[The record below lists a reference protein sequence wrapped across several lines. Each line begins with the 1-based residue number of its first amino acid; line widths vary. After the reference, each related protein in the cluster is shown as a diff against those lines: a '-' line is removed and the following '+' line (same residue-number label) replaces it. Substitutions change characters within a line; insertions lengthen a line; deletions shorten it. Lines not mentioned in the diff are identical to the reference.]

1 MRTSWLRRWWL
12 NTVRRPAR
20 RRTGAP
26 SRSRLWLEALEGR
39 LVPAGLPLPGGG
51 PVPGGGAS
59 FAAPQS
65 FETGWGPFSVAVGDL
80 NRDGKA
86 DLVVANA
93 FDYENYSVSVLMN
106 TTAPGA
112 AAASFADQI
121 TFPTGAR
128 PVSVVLGDLNGD
140 GKLDIVVSNGFDNTV
155 SVLMN
160 TTPAGAAVPTFAPQ
174 VTFATGPAPAGLAL
188 GDLNGDGELDIVVAN
203 ENPSGPGSVSV
214 LLNTTAPGAAVP
226 SFAPQV
232 SYDVGGEPLSVALGD
247 LTGSGRLDI
256 VVGNDASGSVSVL
269 TNTTPTGTAAP
280 SFSPAV
286 SFAANG
292 YPNSVALAD
301 LNGDG
306 QPDIVVAD
314 NSGGVDV
321 LMNQT
326 PAGAA
331 APSFAPQQNLAV
343 NSLPSDSVAV
353 RDVNGDG
360 TPDIVLTGGSPAGVS
375 VFANQT
381 APGASS
387 ASFAD
392 PQVLNASG
400 VPVFATLA
408 DLNGDGLPDLVVAD
422 DIKHVL
428 VLMNTATPPVT
439 PGPSGA
445 TGGPIHGPAAV
456 AHPAFVS
463 PATAHFVIGQA
474 GNFAIT
480 TSGLPGDVLS
490 VKGGHLP
497 RGVSF
502 KDNGNGTATLR
513 GTPAAGAG
521 GTYSVT
527 IVASK
532 GRSSVTQTVV
542 LTVTQPAIVS
552 AAGVTFSTGKANT
565 FTITTAGFPTG
576 KITESGALPSGVTLV
591 SKGNGTAVLSGKP
604 TKPGSYSFTIKV
616 SESGLPP
623 AVQTF
628 HLIVA

>member
-1 MRTSWLRRWWL
+1 
-12 NTVRRPAR
+12 
-20 RRTGAP
+20 
-26 SRSRLWLEALEGR
+26 
-39 LVPAGLPLPGGG
+39 
-51 PVPGGGAS
+51 
-59 FAAPQS
+59 
-65 FETGWGPFSVAVGDL
+65 
-80 NRDGKA
+80 
-86 DLVVANA
+86 
-93 FDYENYSVSVLMN
+93 
-106 TTAPGA
+106 
-112 AAASFADQI
+112 
-121 TFPTGAR
+121 
-128 PVSVVLGDLNGD
+128 
-140 GKLDIVVSNGFDNTV
+140 V

-160 TTPAGAAVPTFAPQ
+160 TTPAGA
-174 VTFATGPAPAGLAL
+174 
-188 GDLNGDGELDIVVAN
+188 
-203 ENPSGPGSVSV
+203 
-214 LLNTTAPGAAVP
+214 
-226 SFAPQV
+226 
-232 SYDVGGEPLSVALGD
+232 
-247 LTGSGRLDI
+247 
-256 VVGNDASGSVSVL
+256 
-269 TNTTPTGTAAP
+269 AAP

-292 YPNSVALAD
+292 YPHSVALAD

-314 NSGGVDV
+314 NSSGVDV

-326 PAGAA
+326 PVGAE
-331 APSFAPQQNLAV
+331 APSFAPQVNLAV
-343 NSLPSDSVAV
+343 TSTQTDSVAV

-360 TPDIVLTGGSPAGVS
+360 TPDIVLTGGFPAGVS

-381 APGASS
+381 APGAGS

-428 VLMNTATPPVT
+428 VFMNTATPVT
-439 PGPSGA
+439 PGPIGA
-445 TGGPIHGPAAV
+445 TGGLIHGLAA
-456 AHPAFVS
+456 AGHPAFVS
-463 PATAHFVIGQA
+463 PAAAHLVVGQA
-474 GNFAIT
+474 GTFAIS
-480 TSGLPGDVLS
+480 TSGLPGAVLS

-542 LTVTQPAIVS
+542 LTVTQPPPAIVS
-552 AAGVTFSTGKANT
+552 AADVTFRTGKANT
-565 FTITTAGFPTG
+565 FTITTTGLPTG

-616 SESGLPP
+616 SEGGLPP

>member
-1 MRTSWLRRWWL
+1 MFPMLTSWLRRWWL

-20 RRTGAP
+20 RTAAP
-26 SRSRLWLEALEGR
+26 SRTRPWLEALEGR
-39 LVPAGLPLPGGG
+39 LTPAGITLPGGG
-51 PVPGGGAS
+51 AA
-59 FAAPQS
+59 FAPPQS
-65 FETGWGPFSVAVGDL
+65 FETGWGPFSVAAGDL
-80 NRDGKA
+80 NGDGKA

-112 AAASFADQI
+112 AVASFADQI

-128 PVSVVLGDLNGD
+128 PVSVALGDLDGD

-188 GDLNGDGELDIVVAN
+188 GDVTGDGKLDIIVAN
-203 ENPSGPGSVSV
+203 ENPSGAGSVSV
-214 LLNTTAPGAAVP
+214 LMNTTPAGAATP
-226 SFAPQV
+226 SFASQV
-232 SYDVGGEPLSVALGD
+232 SYAVGLEPLSVALGD
-247 LTGSGRLDI
+247 LDGSGRLDI

-269 TNTTPTGTAAP
+269 MNATPAGAAAP

-321 LMNQT
+321 LMNTT

-331 APSFAPQQNLAV
+331 APSFAPQQNLPAG
-343 NSLPSDSVAV
+343 STSTDSVAV
-353 RDVNGDG
+353 ADVNGDG
-360 TPDIVLTGGSPAGVS
+360 TPDVVLSGGTPAGVS
-375 VFANQT
+375 VYANQT
-381 APGASS
+381 APGAST
-387 ASFAD
+387 ASFAG

-408 DLNGDGLPDLVVAD
+408 DLNGDGKPDLIVAD

-428 VLMNTATPPVT
+428 VFLNTATPVT
-439 PGPSGA
+439 PGPTGGSGA
-445 TGGPIHGPAAV
+445 KPLAI
-456 AHPAFVS
+456 VS
-463 PATAHFVIGQA
+463 PAAAHFVAGQA
-474 GNFAIT
+474 GSFAIT
-480 TSGLPGDVLS
+480 TSGLPAAALS
-490 VKGGHLP
+490 VKGGRLP
-497 RGVSF
+497 PGVSF

-513 GTPAAGAG
+513 GTPVAG

-542 LTVTQPAIVS
+542 LTVAPPPPAIVS
-552 AAGVTFSTGKANT
+552 AAGVTFRVGQANT
-565 FTITTAGFPTG
+565 FTISTTGFPAGT
-576 KITESGALPSGVTLV
+576 ITVSGALPAGVTLV
-591 SKGNGTAVLSGKP
+591 NKGNGKAVLSGKP
-604 TKPGSYSFTIKV
+604 TKRGSYRFTIKV
-616 SESGLPP
+616 SQSGLAPV
-623 AVQTF
+623 VQSF
-628 HLIVA
+628 DLIVA